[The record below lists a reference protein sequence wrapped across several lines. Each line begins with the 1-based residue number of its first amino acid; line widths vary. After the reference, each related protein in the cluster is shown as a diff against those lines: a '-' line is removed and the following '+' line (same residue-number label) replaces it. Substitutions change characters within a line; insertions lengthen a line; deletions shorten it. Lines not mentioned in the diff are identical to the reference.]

1 MIRVNSQL
9 FLPTSTDQGENY
21 GKPKLKYLSTGEEVN
36 IPTEDKIVTDMTLSY
51 SNGNLTV
58 SLLNENG
65 TTIVSKTVAITGT
78 GGGNVYT

>member
-36 IPTEDKIVTDMTLSY
+36 IPTEDTIVTDMTLSY
-51 SNGNLTV
+51 SNGNLTITLKN
-58 SLLNENG
+58 SSG
-65 TTIVSKTVAITGT
+65 KKIVSKTIAIGT

>member
-36 IPTEDKIVTDMTLSY
+36 IPTDATIVSDMTLSY
-51 SNGNLTV
+51 ANGNLTITLKN
-58 SLLNENG
+58 SSG
-65 TTIVSKTVAITGT
+65 TTIVSKTIAIGT